1 MKDTFS
7 KTEGTGVSTSTTA
20 GAGVK
25 MAKLTKPAKVP
36 SWTKD
41 LTLKTYSK
49 QLQTWTDILEDILE
63 FVKFQD
69 LMESLKNNKEIKGLP
84 HYVREHILTVL

>member
-1 MKDTFS
+1 
-7 KTEGTGVSTSTTA
+7 
-20 GAGVK
+20 

-41 LTLKTYSK
+41 LSLETYAK
-49 QLQTWTDILEDILE
+49 QLQTWTDILEDIPE

-69 LMESLKNNKEIKGLP
+69 LMESLKNNKESRGFL
-84 HYVREHILTVL
+84 VM